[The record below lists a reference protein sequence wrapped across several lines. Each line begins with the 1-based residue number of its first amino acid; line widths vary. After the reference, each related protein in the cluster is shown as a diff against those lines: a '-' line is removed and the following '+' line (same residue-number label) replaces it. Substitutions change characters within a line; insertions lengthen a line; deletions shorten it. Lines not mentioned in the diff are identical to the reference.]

1 MFPMSEVLRPVTLS
15 YAILVP
21 AWKWV
26 EQCATDI
33 TFTNFSTETLL
44 AGLMDTWPLRRQ
56 RTMFISNGNGVPAGI
71 IHRSCGFFFKLSGM
85 LPMLLKVLKP
95 AISINQLVL
104 HTAQQSID
112 NHQSISWLAHSL
124 THPSTHRIQ
133 GKTKKLKYI
142 LEHPFKII
150 HSACE
155 KRFEDIKS
163 SQF

>member
-33 TFTNFSTETLL
+33 TFANVSTETLL
-44 AGLMDTWPLRRQ
+44 AGLMDAWPVVPL
-56 RTMFISNGNGVPAGI
+56 RTMFISNGNGVSGGI
-71 IHRSCGFFFKLSGM
+71 VHRFFFKLSGM

-133 GKTKKLKYI
+133 GKTNKLKYI

-150 HSACE
+150 HSTCE
-155 KRFEDIKS
+155 ERFEDIKS